1 MLVGQYFM
9 RFGAGVY
16 QYSPSFPRGG
26 LGAVFS
32 LDVLALVS
40 GAGLDM
46 AVEHRNFED
55 TTWTLYGSAISASLT
70 GVYTLNVTGLKEEV
84 RLRYSVTGTSPT
96 DTVYANVLAPQW
108 RPY

>member
-26 LGAVFS
+26 GAALFALEVY
-32 LDVLALVS
+32 ALVS
-40 GAGLDM
+40 GASLNM
-46 AVEHRNFED
+46 SVEYRNIDD
-55 TTWTLYGSAISASLT
+55 TTWTVYGSAISASSV
-70 GVYTLNVTGLKEEV
+70 GVHTLEVVGLKEEI
-84 RLRYSVTGTSPT
+84 RLRFSVGGTDPT

-108 RPY
+108 RS